1 MLLVCVITLH
11 AGPDAESETV
21 EELSGAGQGISRCAL
36 AEEKE
41 NMDALIQYRTQTI
54 FILLNIY
61 ICQKLP
67 STLSALTIYWISY
80 SCLSRP
86 LAPL

>member
-41 NMDALIQYRTQTI
+41 NTDALI
-54 FILLNIY
+54 
-61 ICQKLP
+61 
-67 STLSALTIYWISY
+67 
-80 SCLSRP
+80 
-86 LAPL
+86 